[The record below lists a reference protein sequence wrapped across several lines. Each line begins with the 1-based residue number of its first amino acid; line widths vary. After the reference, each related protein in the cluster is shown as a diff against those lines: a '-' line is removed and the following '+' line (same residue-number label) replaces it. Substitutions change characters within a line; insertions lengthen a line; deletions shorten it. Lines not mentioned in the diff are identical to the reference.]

1 MGSGYPRA
9 FVTSRDTLAGI
20 HAGEKG
26 TRILHAIVFPQRLTV
41 LACLSRMRERMHARS
56 YVAAAVLCVAAGDRV
71 YRATVCARALVL
83 PYARMLPRVVPFVA
97 CMLPFVGMCVI
108 RCLHSP

>member
-1 MGSGYPRA
+1 MYPGA
-9 FVTSRDTLAGI
+9 CHVHGATFAGI
-20 HAGEKG
+20 SAGRERA
-26 TRILHAIVFPQRLTV
+26 RILHAIVFPQRLTV